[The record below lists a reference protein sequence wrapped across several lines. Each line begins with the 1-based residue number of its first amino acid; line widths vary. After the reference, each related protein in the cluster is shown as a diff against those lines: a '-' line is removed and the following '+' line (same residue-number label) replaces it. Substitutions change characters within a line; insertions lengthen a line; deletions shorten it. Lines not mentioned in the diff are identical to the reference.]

1 MRTPRKRRGRKVQ
14 MRQKLLE
21 EHKKTLK
28 FSVMQKNVLI
38 GLLLGDGHIELAPNK
53 KSARLKV
60 EYSVKNSDYVEF
72 LYQLFK
78 NLVRMQ
84 PRTRS
89 VKGFGRNFD
98 RVGFTTLSLPEF
110 LLFRNLF
117 YKNKTKIVPLN
128 IEKLLTNI
136 GLAVWFM
143 DDGSYKSRECRGKLL
158 CTHNFSNEEIV
169 ILCQVLKNKFDLDA
183 IPRRQKDGTE
193 IYIRA
198 SSYERLKTIISP
210 FIVKSFQYKI
220 GQFS

>member
-1 MRTPRKRRGRKVQ
+1 

-21 EHKKTLK
+21 VYKRTLK
-28 FSVMQKNVLI
+28 LSAKQKKVLI

-60 EYSVKNSDYVEF
+60 EHCVKNSDYVEF

-89 VKGFGRNFD
+89 VKGFGQNFD
-98 RVGFTTLSLPEF
+98 RIGFTTLSLPE
-110 LLFRNLF
+110 LLFYRNLF
-117 YKNKTKIVPLN
+117 YKDKAKIVPQN

-143 DDGSYKSRECRGKLL
+143 DDGSYKSRECKGKLF
-158 CTHNFSNEEIV
+158 CTHNFKTGEITL
-169 ILCQVLKNKFDLDA
+169 LCQVLKNKFDLEA
-183 IPRRQKDGTE
+183 IPRKQNDGTE

-198 SSYERLKTIISP
+198 SSYERLNTIISP
-210 FIVKSFQYKI
+210 FIVKSFKYKMDSFLNNI
-220 GQFS
+220 A